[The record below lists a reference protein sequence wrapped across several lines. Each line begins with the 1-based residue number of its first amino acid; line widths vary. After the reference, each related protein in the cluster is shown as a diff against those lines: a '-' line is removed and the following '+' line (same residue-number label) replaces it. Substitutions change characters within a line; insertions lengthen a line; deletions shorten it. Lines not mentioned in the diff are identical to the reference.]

1 MNLHGPQDDR
11 DRHWNG
17 RWDHHREDLA
27 RKEAEVG
34 DVLTCLCSLMLT
46 GYSFDRLLK
55 VKSPACATKTSR

>member
-27 RKEAEVG
+27 RKEAEVC
-34 DVLTCLCSLMLT
+34 VVVTFMQLN
-46 GYSFDRLLK
+46 
-55 VKSPACATKTSR
+55 PTKDFLFIGI